1 MQNEAVKKSAEQV
14 KVSDLNNVFTIKNFA
29 NMVQGVANLTAVVAT
44 ELIRT
49 AANVTIFGITVIAK
63 AAEFANKIY
72 QEFAEIL
79 FDNPKDAKAKAELI
93 SMLKANPEKFLEF
106 VKNAKEKLHENIEKL
121 QQKLIEIKKSIA
133 KISLALNRER
143 RRYHVLSNRID
154 VLGEK
159 LEKVRNK
166 IKELEKQ
173 PGQEKNVEILKI
185 KEREIS
191 NEIEELKR
199 RRLEILNRIKELE
212 EQKKKLEAEKDL
224 IVQNIE
230 ECQDKIE
237 KINSAEYEYK
247 QAFNLE
253 PEIKESLFERY
264 RQNIPRKYQ
273 KMREENPT
281 ELSHGHLDFKA
292 FIDTTTYNM
301 QNLTSTKFS
310 MRQEFEKK
318 PSWIEER
325 LQRANDNGFK
335 VSSPSEQNHEH
346 GGKDNMER

>member
-1 MQNEAVKKSAEQV
+1 MQKNVEKDLEERFRTN
-14 KVSDLNNVFTIKNFA
+14 DLNNKGTMNKNYVTVAQVAVNFA
-29 NMVQGVANLTAVVAT
+29 AFLFT
-44 ELIRT
+44 EIFRFT
-49 AANVTIFGITVIAK
+49 ANVAIAGIAK
-63 AAEFANKIY
+63 ALEIINKY
-72 QEFAEIL
+72 DLEVA
-79 FDNPKDAKAKAELI
+79 
-93 SMLKANPEKFLEF
+93 LKANPEKFLEYTKS
-106 VKNAKEKLHENIEKL
+106 VKEKLHENIEKL
-121 QQKLIEIKKSIA
+121 QQEIIEIKKSIA
-133 KISLALNRER
+133 KISLALKRER
-143 RRYHVLSNRID
+143 RRYYVLSNRID
-154 VLGEK
+154 TLSEK

-166 IKELEKQ
+166 IKELEKI

-191 NEIEELKR
+191 NDIEELKR

-230 ECQDKIE
+230 ECQDKIK
-237 KINSAEYEYK
+237 KINFAECEYN
-247 QAFNLE
+247 QAFNIE

-281 ELSHGHLDFKA
+281 EISQGHLDFKA

-301 QNLTSTKFS
+301 QNLASTKFS
-310 MRQEFEKK
+310 MRQEVEKS
-318 PSWIEER
+318 SWIEER